1 MSFGG
6 FLGLG
11 ESLHPVPWSLLAYDV
26 ERNGYVVPLDKAA
39 LEKAPSL
46 DREQLEALGAGDA
59 WRTRLFDYYGTYGAI
74 PYI

>member
-6 FLGLG
+6 FLGIG
-11 ESLHPVPWSLLAYDV
+11 ERFHPMPWSMLEYDI
-26 ERNGYVVPLDKAA
+26 ERDGYVVLLDKSV

-46 DREQLEALGAGDA
+46 DREQLETLGAGDT
-59 WRTRLFDYYGTYGAI
+59 WRTRLFDYYGPYGAA